1 VTAIHELNTAVR
13 IGTVLNALL
22 HLRSEARNR
31 KLIRA
36 FFVSPANKAAAAS
49 RIARHEV
56 RRQRP
61 SLHR

>member
-1 VTAIHELNTAVR
+1 MTAIHELSTAVR

-36 FFVSPANKAAAAS
+36 YFVSPETKAAAAS

-56 RRQRP
+56 RRQHP